1 MDCGPTCL
9 QMIAEYYGQ
18 YYSLQTLR
26 EKSYLT
32 RNGSSLKGI
41 NSAAKSIGFKTE
53 SVWMNWEQLIQNTH
67 LPCII
72 HWDNNHFIVVYSIK
86 SENKI
91 LVADPAFGKLTYNKG
106 DFLKHW
112 ITDKKNNVG
121 IVFQLKPTSKLKRR
135 QCKISSSNVCQVV
148 LRYTKSCNLSCSY
161 CYAHT
166 DLKPP
171 TSMSNETVLYIL
183 RKLSK
188 SYPEK
193 VLNLSFHGGEPLLNY
208 NKLVPLV
215 KEIRKI
221 FENIK
226 FYIQTN
232 GTLVTKEIAGFL
244 KAENF
249 NVGIS
254 IDGFDTVSN
263 SHRCQLNG
271 SSSLKQSLIGLD
283 YLLAAGISP
292 GMFTVVT
299 AANQYKLL
307 DHFDFYVGKG
317 IKKFNFS
324 PILHSGKAADKKYDV
339 NINHLI
345 ETNLKLMEKIN
356 LINNECNNIEDYIS
370 EVNISNLLN
379 NLSSLNIYNLCTL
392 APCGAGHTM
401 LGFDI
406 DGSFYSCDYFIGNL
420 EFKIGNIYEVDDI
433 KNSIFRNPSVQN
445 LLKRNIDSIK
455 ECRMCTWKNVCTYHC
470 ASDSY
475 FNHKTLYKPH
485 SMCEYVKKIIP
496 RIIGRKKISINNI
509 PPC

>member
-1 MDCGPTCL
+1 M
-9 QMIAEYYGQ
+9 
-18 YYSLQTLR
+18 
-26 EKSYLT
+26 
-32 RNGSSLKGI
+32 
-41 NSAAKSIGFKTE
+41 
-53 SVWMNWEQLIQNTH
+53 
-67 LPCII
+67 
-72 HWDNNHFIVVYSIK
+72 
-86 SENKI
+86 
-91 LVADPAFGKLTYNKG
+91 
-106 DFLKHW
+106 
-112 ITDKKNNVG
+112 
-121 IVFQLKPTSKLKRR
+121 LKRR

-221 FENIK
+221 SENIK

-254 IDGFDTVSN
+254 IDGFDTASN

-496 RIIGRKKISINNI
+496 RIIDLLYRKKISINNI

>member
-1 MDCGPTCL
+1 MGN
-9 QMIAEYYGQ
+9 IFNIEEYCKDTK
-18 YYSLQTLR
+18 STLSMQDV
-26 EKSYLT
+26 E
-32 RNGSSLKGI
+32 I
-41 NSAAKSIGFKTE
+41 N
-53 SVWMNWEQLIQNTH
+53 
-67 LPCII
+67 
-72 HWDNNHFIVVYSIK
+72 DY
-86 SENKI
+86 NKDYVI
-91 LVADPAFGKLTYNKG
+91 LVAKETGAWATINKSCIYLVEELLEKEITLNKFKETFPEHIQLLNLLFNSG
-106 DFLKHW
+106 VLKVNH
-112 ITDKKNNVG
+112 
-121 IVFQLKPTSKLKRR
+121 TSSFHDKLKRR

-221 FENIK
+221 SENIK

-254 IDGFDTVSN
+254 IDGFDTASN

-307 DHFDFYVGKG
+307 DHFDFYASTTTP
-317 IKKFNFS
+317 S
-324 PILHSGKAADKKYDV
+324 PFPWDSPHVVILKIVPNDEPAMKY
-339 NINHLI
+339 
-345 ETNLKLMEKIN
+345 
-356 LINNECNNIEDYIS
+356 
-370 EVNISNLLN
+370 
-379 NLSSLNIYNLCTL
+379 SS
-392 APCGAGHTM
+392 
-401 LGFDI
+401 
-406 DGSFYSCDYFIGNL
+406 
-420 EFKIGNIYEVDDI
+420 
-433 KNSIFRNPSVQN
+433 
-445 LLKRNIDSIK
+445 
-455 ECRMCTWKNVCTYHC
+455 
-470 ASDSY
+470 
-475 FNHKTLYKPH
+475 
-485 SMCEYVKKIIP
+485 
-496 RIIGRKKISINNI
+496 
-509 PPC
+509 